1 MDLRENTSTDVHAR
15 HPWERARARLIGRL
29 VETRLPVTTAVVQ
42 ILDVGAGDAWL
53 ARELANR
60 FGDRVAITCLDP
72 NYAPEV
78 LGRLQAAAP
87 PNVTHV
93 TDVEGT
99 FDLVL
104 ALDVVEHVEDDGTF
118 VDRLAGWLRP
128 NGHLIVT
135 VPAHQSLFGPHDV
148 ALGHYRRYSRV
159 GLVGLLAEHDLEV
172 TESGHLFSSLYLAR
186 AVQLRHGGTV
196 DPADETDEYLHWGG
210 SEWLARAITAG
221 LVAEGRLT
229 LGLRRLGPDLSGL
242 SCWAI
247 ARTTNR

>member
-1 MDLRENTSTDVHAR
+1 MDLRENTAVDVHSR

-78 LGRLQAAAP
+78 IDRLRAAAP

-93 TDVEGT
+93 TDIEES

-148 ALGHYRRYSRV
+148 ALGHFRRYSRT
-159 GLVGLLAEHDLEV
+159 GLVDLIESHELEV
-172 TESGHLFSSLYLAR
+172 TESGHLFASLYVAR
-186 AVQLRHGGTV
+186 AAQLRHKG
-196 DPADETDEYLHWGG
+196 DEKPSDESDEYLRWGG
-210 SEWLARAITAG
+210 PEWLARAITTG

-229 LGLRRLGPDLSGL
+229 LGLRRLGPDISGL

-247 ARTTNR
+247 ARAIGR

>member
-1 MDLRENTSTDVHAR
+1 MDLRENTAANVQAR

-29 VETRLPVTTAVVQ
+29 VETHLPVTTTVVQ

-53 ARELANR
+53 ARELAR
-60 FGDRVAITCLDP
+60 QFGPKVSITCLDP
-72 NYAPEV
+72 HYEPEV
-78 LGRLQAAAP
+78 LARLEAAAP

-93 TDVEGT
+93 TDIGGN

-104 ALDVVEHVEDDGTF
+104 ALDVIEHTEDDGAF

-148 ALGHYRRYSRV
+148 ALGHFRRYSRS
-159 GLVGLLAEHDLEV
+159 GLVDLIEGNDLEV
-172 TESGHLFSSLYLAR
+172 TESGHLFASLYLAR
-186 AVQLRHGGTV
+186 AVQLRRNGN
-196 DPADETDEYLHWGG
+196 DKPADETDEYLRWGG
-210 SEWLARAITAG
+210 PEWLAKAITSG
-221 LVAEGRLT
+221 LVAEGRLA

-242 SCWAI
+242 SCWAV
-247 ARTTNR
+247 ARTIGR